1 LDRFRWF
8 WATGWIFCWGVLGCR
23 GKILYGAMYG
33 YRLEGFVWQ
42 YKEHEQKWGCK
53 MKWLRVLVPAIWL
66 LAAGLGVLGDLVDD
80 DFVWGKYIK
89 ALMIILLIIFI
100 ILSVIMTSKMLR
112 AKLDWARRKGV
123 SEDFP
128 GDGSKKS

>member
-1 LDRFRWF
+1 
-8 WATGWIFCWGVLGCR
+8 
-23 GKILYGAMYG
+23 
-33 YRLEGFVWQ
+33 
-42 YKEHEQKWGCK
+42 

-80 DFVWGKYIK
+80 DFVWGKYVK

-112 AKLDWARRKGV
+112 AKLGWARRKGV